1 MDIEQHE
8 YIDQLTQTAGAA
20 VLISPRGQMPF
31 PYEEGLS
38 LAPGYA
44 TSMGLRMVSKCVT
57 EFYCFL
63 LVDNH
68 FIINVPRINY

>member
-44 TSMGLRMVSKCVT
+44 TSMGMRQVSMGSS
-57 EFYCFL
+57 L
-63 LVDNH
+63 
-68 FIINVPRINY
+68 